1 MLCSAVQCICTVT
14 LLFLSCANENFWI
27 KSEPLN
33 PRAYIWC
40 IEPCHQQKPFNVRLL
55 LKRRSPKRTLV
66 SIFCELKDI
75 MYHKI
80 AWFLNN
86 GYLHHGCFFVL
97 RQIQTKKKPKT
108 FCRTPQAFAKL
119 HLKDRQK
126 WLYSGLLVFYISRL
140 SLSEFSVGVF
150 QWY

>member
-75 MYHKI
+75 MHHKI

-86 GYLHHGCFFVL
+86 GYLHHGCFFCSEADSNEEKAEDILPNTTSVCKAAPQ
-97 RQIQTKKKPKT
+97 RQTEVAI
-108 FCRTPQAFAKL
+108 FRSLGF
-119 HLKDRQK
+119 
-126 WLYSGLLVFYISRL
+126 LY
-140 SLSEFSVGVF
+140 
-150 QWY
+150 Q